1 MKESLICF
9 CIYLFSIL
17 CIDLFLFLFYIFLF
31 LFDIFLFLFDMN
43 LSARRICV
51 HNCFLFLLYGA
62 ARSRDRT
69 TFCIPL
75 LFIFLSLN
83 SPPLEWLRSQNT
95 GMWQT
100 LIFRLMKA
108 LFLLGWKFWQHLFYW
123 AIIIFFL
130 IECYVRAFWIFYVE
144 FVFQNRL
151 TFSQF
156 LWNW

>member
-1 MKESLICF
+1 MISYHCSVILSLFI
-9 CIYLFSIL
+9 ISYLFCNYLSQFVFISL
-17 CIDLFLFLFYIFLF
+17 YLW
-31 LFDIFLFLFDMN
+31 

-51 HNCFLFLLYGA
+51 HTCLLFLLYGA

-108 LFLLGWKFWQHLFYW
+108 LFLLDWKFWQYLFYW

-130 IECYVRAFWIFYVE
+130 IECYDRAFWIFLCWVLS
-144 FVFQNRL
+144 F
-151 TFSQF
+151 
-156 LWNW
+156 